1 MEYSADP
8 RLTDTEITELSEVF
22 VKIYE
27 DGAYDPEEGNKTP
40 AQRKQVKFQFK
51 RTLANDLKKMSKYY
65 MCIFRTVL
73 EADISRLSLLRRRLK
88 EEKRA
93 KEELIQDLERK
104 RQTMEDDLR
113 TKIRDELVESHF
125 KDMAEQNKRLKKS
138 LNEKNQRI
146 IYLNKVM
153 EQLQMDSEVWVA
165 REDHETLKEQ
175 YVALLEKTTKKKIRE
190 QSVEDKEKEKKRKEL
205 QDIQNKRKQMEEDE
219 AKLMAELDI
228 ECDDDPPEEINISC
242 SSSDED

>member
-27 DGAYDPEEGNKTP
+27 NGAYDPEEENKTP

-51 RTLANDLKKMSKYY
+51 KTLSNDLKKMSKYY
-65 MCIFRTVL
+65 TCIFRTVL
-73 EADISRLSLLRRRLK
+73 EADITKISLLKRKIK
-88 EEKRA
+88 EEKRS
-93 KEELIQDLERK
+93 KETLIKDLDIK
-104 RQTMEDDLR
+104 RQNMKDELR
-113 TKIRDELVESHF
+113 KEIRDELIETHF

-138 LNEKNQRI
+138 LNEKNERI

-190 QSVEDKEKEKKRKEL
+190 QSVEDKEREEKRKRLEKLQKEDDERNKEKAR
-205 QDIQNKRKQMEEDE
+205 
-219 AKLMAELDI
+219 LMAEL
-228 ECDDDPPEEINISC
+228 ECDNNEPEEIIISC
-242 SSSDED
+242 SSDDE

>member
-1 MEYSADP
+1 MEYLTDP

-27 DGAYDPEEGNKTP
+27 NGAYDPEEENKTP

-51 RTLANDLKKMSKYY
+51 KTLSNDLKKMSKYY
-65 MCIFRTVL
+65 TCIFRTVL
-73 EADISRLSLLRRRLK
+73 EADITKISLLKRKIK
-88 EEKRA
+88 EEQRS
-93 KEELIQDLERK
+93 KETLIKDLDIK
-104 RQTMEDDLR
+104 RQNMKDELR
-113 TKIRDELVESHF
+113 KEIRDELIETHF

-138 LNEKNQRI
+138 LNEKNERI

-175 YVALLEKTTKKKIRE
+175 YVALLEKTCKKKIRE
-190 QSVEDKEKEKKRKEL
+190 QSVEDKEREEKRKRLEKLQKEDDERNKEKARLMVEL
-205 QDIQNKRKQMEEDE
+205 
-219 AKLMAELDI
+219 
-228 ECDDDPPEEINISC
+228 ECDNNEPEEIIISC
-242 SSSDED
+242 SSDDE

>member
-1 MEYSADP
+1 MEYLTDP

-27 DGAYDPEEGNKTP
+27 NGAYDPEEGNKTP

-51 RTLANDLKKMSKYY
+51 KTLVNDLKKMSKYY
-65 MCIFRTVL
+65 YCIFRTVL
-73 EADISRLSLLRRRLK
+73 EADITKMSLLRRRIK
-88 EEKRA
+88 EEQRS
-93 KEELIQDLERK
+93 KETLIKDLDIK
-104 RQTMEDDLR
+104 RQNMKDELR
-113 TKIRDELVESHF
+113 KEIRDELVETHF

-175 YVALLEKTTKKKIRE
+175 YVALLEKTSKKKIRE

-219 AKLMAELDI
+219 ARLMAEL
-228 ECDDDPPEEINISC
+228 ECDNDDPEEIIISC
-242 SSSDED
+242 SSDDE

>member
-1 MEYSADP
+1 MEHNNDP

-27 DGAYDPEEGNKTP
+27 NGAYDPEEGNKTP

-51 RTLANDLKKMSKYY
+51 KTLVNDLKKMSKYY
-65 MCIFRTVL
+65 YCIFRTVL
-73 EADISRLSLLRRRLK
+73 EADITKMSLLRRRIK
-88 EEKRA
+88 EEQRS
-93 KEELIQDLERK
+93 KETLIKDLDIK
-104 RQTMEDDLR
+104 RQNMKDELR
-113 TKIRDELVESHF
+113 KEIRDELVETHF

-175 YVALLEKTTKKKIRE
+175 YVALLEKTSKKKIRE

-219 AKLMAELDI
+219 AKLMAELQ
-228 ECDDDPPEEINISC
+228 CDNDEPEEIIISC
-242 SSSDED
+242 SSDDE

>member
-1 MEYSADP
+1 MEYLTDP

-27 DGAYDPEEGNKTP
+27 NGAYDPEEGNKTP

-51 RTLANDLKKMSKYY
+51 KTLVNDLKKMSKYY
-65 MCIFRTVL
+65 YCIFRTVL
-73 EADISRLSLLRRRLK
+73 EADITKMSLLRRRIK
-88 EEKRA
+88 EEQRS
-93 KEELIQDLERK
+93 KETLIKDLDIK
-104 RQTMEDDLR
+104 RQNMKDELR
-113 TKIRDELVESHF
+113 KEIRDELVETHF

-165 REDHETLKEQ
+165 REDHEILKEQ
-175 YVALLEKTTKKKIRE
+175 YVALLEKTSKKKIRE

-219 AKLMAELDI
+219 ARLMAEL
-228 ECDDDPPEEINISC
+228 ECDNGDPEEIIISC
-242 SSSDED
+242 SSDDE

>member
-1 MEYSADP
+1 MEYLTDP

-27 DGAYDPEEGNKTP
+27 NGAYDPEEGNKTP

-51 RTLANDLKKMSKYY
+51 KTLTNDLKKMSKYY
-65 MCIFRTVL
+65 TCIFRTVL
-73 EADISRLSLLRRRLK
+73 EADITKISLLKRKIK
-88 EEKRA
+88 EEQRS
-93 KEELIQDLERK
+93 KETLIKDLDIK
-104 RQTMEDDLR
+104 RQNMKDELR
-113 TKIRDELVESHF
+113 KEIRDELVETHF

-138 LNEKNQRI
+138 LNEKNERI

-175 YVALLEKTTKKKIRE
+175 YVALLEKTSKKKIRE

-219 AKLMAELDI
+219 AKLMAELQ
-228 ECDDDPPEEINISC
+228 CDNDEPEEIIISC
-242 SSSDED
+242 SSDDE

>member
-1 MEYSADP
+1 MEYLTDP

-27 DGAYDPEEGNKTP
+27 NGAYDPEEGNKTP

-51 RTLANDLKKMSKYY
+51 KTLVNDLKKMSKYY
-65 MCIFRTVL
+65 YCIFRTVL
-73 EADISRLSLLRRRLK
+73 EADITKMSLLRRRIK
-88 EEKRA
+88 EEQRS
-93 KEELIQDLERK
+93 KETLIKDLDIK
-104 RQTMEDDLR
+104 RQNMKDELR
-113 TKIRDELVESHF
+113 KEIRDELVETHF

-175 YVALLEKTTKKKIRE
+175 YVALLEKTSKKKIRE

-219 AKLMAELDI
+219 AKLMAELQ
-228 ECDDDPPEEINISC
+228 CDNDEPEEIIISC
-242 SSSDED
+242 SSDDE

>member
-51 RTLANDLKKMSKYY
+51 KTLANDLKKMSKYY

-73 EADISRLSLLRRRLK
+73 EADISRLSLLRRRVK

-113 TKIRDELVESHF
+113 RKIRDELQEGYF
-125 KDMAEQNKRLKKS
+125 KEQAEQNERLKKR
-138 LNEKNQRI
+138 LNEYNTRI
-146 IYLNKVM
+146 QFLNKRN
-153 EQLQMDSEVWVA
+153 EALQMDSVTWVS
-165 REDHETLKEQ
+165 REDYDNLSQQ
-175 YVALLEKTTKKKIRE
+175 YYHLLQQTNKKKIRE
-190 QSVEDKEKEKKRKEL
+190 QSVEDKEREEKTKRLEKL
-205 QDIQNKRKQMEEDE
+205 QREEDE
-219 AKLMAELDI
+219 RNKEKAKLMAELDI
-228 ECDDDPPEEINISC
+228 ECDDDPPEQINISC